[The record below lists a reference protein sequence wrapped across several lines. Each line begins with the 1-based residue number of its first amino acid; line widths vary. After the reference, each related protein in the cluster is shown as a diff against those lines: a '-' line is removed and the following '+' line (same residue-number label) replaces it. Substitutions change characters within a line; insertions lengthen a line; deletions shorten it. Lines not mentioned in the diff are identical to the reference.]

1 MIELII
7 RYLFP
12 VTYRAIRGEGYQAAI
27 KDILVF
33 KDKIYTEQ
41 VTLSGDY
48 QSIGNVTCLGSKT
61 AMKFVSPSPR
71 PLGKFE
77 RILRKKER
85 KAARQ
90 LENATVLRSLV

>member
-1 MIELII
+1 MLEFII

-12 VTYRAIRGEGYQAAI
+12 STHRAIRGEGYQAAI

-33 KDKIYTEQ
+33 KDKIYTET
-41 VTLSGDY
+41 VTLFGDG
-48 QSIGNVTCLGSKT
+48 QSISNLTCLGSKC
-61 AMKFVSPSPR
+61 AIKFVNPIPR

-85 KAARQ
+85 RLANVR
-90 LENATVLRSLV
+90 VHS